1 MSTLTNNQSAALA
14 VFHSAIETNSDF
26 EWGDYFYMDDL
37 LDMLTDNGWDR
48 KAAEGT
54 VGSLLD
60 STDAD
65 VQAFDEVENP
75 DKNDSVEMLYVIHHD
90 HNWGE

>member
-1 MSTLTNNQSAALA
+1 MTTLTNNQSAALA
-14 VFHSAIETNSDF
+14 VFHGAIEAESDF

-37 LDMLTDNGWDR
+37 LAMLTDNGWKR

-75 DKNDSVEMLYVIHHD
+75 DKNDSLEMLYVIHHD
-90 HNWGE
+90 HNWGA

>member
-1 MSTLTNNQSAALA
+1 MK
-14 VFHSAIETNSDF
+14 
-26 EWGDYFYMDDL
+26 YL
-37 LDMLTDNGWDR
+37 LICLLFVGCARTYHVYNIADNGSTITQELTV
-48 KAAEGT
+48 AADVVKPVDVT
-54 VGSLLD
+54 
-60 STDAD
+60 TDAD